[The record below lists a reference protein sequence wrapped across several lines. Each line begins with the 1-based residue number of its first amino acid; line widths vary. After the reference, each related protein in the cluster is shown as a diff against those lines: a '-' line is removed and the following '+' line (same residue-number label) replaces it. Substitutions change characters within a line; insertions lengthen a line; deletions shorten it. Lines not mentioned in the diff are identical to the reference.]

1 MDSRPEDTIVR
12 VLEQLRPMIMADGGD
27 IEFIRYEDNIV
38 YVKMHGACQGCPAA
52 SFTLKLGVEEAL
64 RNQLPEIKDVVADD

>member
-1 MDSRPEDTIVR
+1 MDPRPEDTIVR

-27 IEFIRYEDNIV
+27 IEFIRYDEHIV

-52 SFTLKLGVEEAL
+52 HFTLKLGIEESL
-64 RNQLPEIKDVVADD
+64 RSYLPEIKEVVALD